1 MSFKDDLLTDIDNVF
16 FNLDEFAEPL
26 QIGTD
31 TIMGI
36 LDSNLYEEKKYK
48 LSEETKEVF
57 QEGVTLFVKESE
69 LLIMPRTGEQLTIN
83 NTKCMVE
90 KTQKTGGVFEI
101 DLQKIKA
108 K

>member
-83 NTKCMVE
+83 NTKYKVE